1 MTLFEGRGLLC
12 VRGER
17 RVFANLDFAV
27 SPGGLLVLTGP
38 NGSGKSSLLR
48 VMAGLLRPA
57 QGALTWDG
65 APVADD
71 PEGHAARLHYLGH
84 LDAVKPV
91 LTAAENLAFWA
102 ALHGGATA
110 EVARALAA
118 FDLTALAEVPGGML
132 SAGQKRRVALARLRV
147 APAEVWLLDEP
158 TVGLDTASLA
168 RLSAAIADHRATG
181 GRVVAATHAPLEAR
195 DAETLDLGAFTV
207 APGQSHAAW
216 GAGWELASE
225 IGGEIGG

>member
-1 MTLFEGRGLLC
+1 MTLFEGRDLLC

-17 RVFANLDFAV
+17 RVFANLDFTVPA
-27 SPGGLLVLTGP
+27 GGLLVLNGA

-48 VMAGLLRPA
+48 IMAGLLRPA
-57 QGALTWDG
+57 QGALTWGG
-65 APVADD
+65 APVGDD
-71 PEGHAARLHYLGH
+71 PEAQAARLRYLGH

-102 ALHGGATA
+102 ALHGGGAA
-110 EVARALAA
+110 EVARALAT
-118 FDLTALAEVPGGML
+118 FDLTALAGVPVGML
-132 SAGQKRRVALARLRV
+132 SAGQKRRVALARLLA

-168 RLSAAIADHRATG
+168 RLGAAIADHRATG
-181 GRVVAATHAPLEAR
+181 GRVVAATHTALEAP

-216 GAGWELASE
+216 GAGWET
-225 IGGEIGG
+225 GG

>member
-1 MTLFEGRGLLC
+1 MTLFEGRDLLC

-48 VMAGLLRPA
+48 IMAGLLRPA
-57 QGALTWDG
+57 RGALTWDG
-65 APVADD
+65 VPVGDD
-71 PEGHAARLHYLGH
+71 PEAQAARLHYLGH
-84 LDAVKPV
+84 LNAVKPV

-102 ALHGGATA
+102 ALHGQGAD
-110 EVARALAA
+110 EVAAALAT
-118 FDLTALAEVPGGML
+118 FDLTALAEVPVGML

-147 APAEVWLLDEP
+147 VPAEVWLLDEP

-168 RLSAAIADHRATG
+168 RLDTAIADHRATG
-181 GRVVAATHAPLEAR
+181 GRVVAATHAALKAP
-195 DAETLDLGAFTV
+195 DAETLDLAAFTV

-216 GAGWELASE
+216 GAAWGAGW
-225 IGGEIGG
+225 

>member
-1 MTLFEGRGLLC
+1 MTLFEGRDLLC

-17 RVFANLDFAV
+17 RVFAGLDFALA
-27 SPGGLLVLTGP
+27 PGGLLVLTGP

-48 VMAGLLRPA
+48 IMAGLLRPA
-57 QGALTWDG
+57 QGALTWGG
-65 APVADD
+65 APVGDD
-71 PEGHAARLHYLGH
+71 PAAQAARLHYLGH

-102 ALHGGATA
+102 ALHGRGAA
-110 EVARALAA
+110 EVGRALDA
-118 FDLTALAEVPGGML
+118 FGLTALAAVPGGML
-132 SAGQKRRVALARLRV
+132 SAGQKRRVALARLLA

-168 RLSAAIADHRATG
+168 RLGTAIADHRATG
-181 GRVVAATHAPLEAR
+181 GRVVAATHAALEAP

-207 APGQSHAAW
+207 APGEAHAAW
-216 GAGWELASE
+216 GAAWGARGEAGW
-225 IGGEIGG
+225 

>member
-1 MTLFEGRGLLC
+1 VTLFEGRDLLC

-17 RVFANLDFAV
+17 RVFAGLDFALGA
-27 SPGGLLVLTGP
+27 GGLLILIGP

-57 QGALTWDG
+57 RGALFWDG
-65 APVADD
+65 APVGDD
-71 PEGHAARLHYLGH
+71 PEAQAARLHYLGH

-102 ALHGGATA
+102 ALHGRGAA
-110 EVARALAA
+110 EVAAALAA

-132 SAGQKRRVALARLRV
+132 SAGQKRRVALARLLV
-147 APAEVWLLDEP
+147 APAEIWLLDEP

-168 RLSAAIADHRATG
+168 RLGAAIAEHRANG
-181 GRVVAATHAPLEAR
+181 GRVVAATHAAIEAP
-195 DAETLDLGAFTV
+195 DTETLDLGAFTA

-216 GAGWELASE
+216 GAGW
-225 IGGEIGG
+225 

>member
-1 MTLFEGRGLLC
+1 MTLFEGRDLLC

-17 RVFANLDFAV
+17 RVFANLDFAIR
-27 SPGGLLVLTGP
+27 PGGLLVLTGP

-57 QGALTWDG
+57 RGALFWDG
-65 APVADD
+65 VPVAGDS
-71 PEGHAARLHYLGH
+71 EAQAARLHYLGH

-102 ALHGGATA
+102 ALHGRGAA

-118 FDLTALAEVPGGML
+118 FDLTALAEVPGRML
-132 SAGQKRRVALARLRV
+132 SAGQKRRVALARLLA
-147 APAEVWLLDEP
+147 APAGVWLLDEP

-168 RLSAAIADHRATG
+168 RLNTAIAEHRGTG
-181 GRVVAATHAPLEAR
+181 GRVIAATHVPL
-195 DAETLDLGAFTV
+195 DAEGAENLDLGAFAV
-207 APGQSHAAW
+207 APGETHAAW
-216 GAGWELASE
+216 GAAE
-225 IGGEIGG
+225 GGAW

>member
-1 MTLFEGRGLLC
+1 MILFEGRDLLC

-17 RVFANLDFAV
+17 RVFADLDFALA
-27 SPGGLLVLTGP
+27 PGGLLVLTGP

-57 QGALTWDG
+57 QGALYWDG
-65 APVADD
+65 APVSDD
-71 PEGHAARLHYLGH
+71 PGAQAARLHYLGH

-102 ALHGGATA
+102 ALHGGAAA
-110 EVARALAA
+110 EVGRALAA
-118 FDLTALAEVPGGML
+118 FDLTALAGVPAGML
-132 SAGQKRRVALARLRV
+132 SAGQKRRVALARLLV
-147 APAEVWLLDEP
+147 APAAIWLLDEP
-158 TVGLDTASLA
+158 TVGLDTGSLA
-168 RLSAAIADHRATG
+168 RLGAAIADHRAGG
-181 GRVVAATHAPLEAR
+181 GRVVAATHAALDAP

-216 GAGWELASE
+216 GAEGGTGW
-225 IGGEIGG
+225 

>member
-1 MTLFEGRGLLC
+1 MTLFEGRDLHC

-17 RVFANLDFAV
+17 RVFAGLDFALA
-27 SPGGLLVLTGP
+27 PGGLLVLTGP

-48 VMAGLLRPA
+48 IMAGLLRPA
-57 QGALTWDG
+57 GGALTWGG
-65 APVADD
+65 AAVGDD
-71 PEGHAARLHYLGH
+71 PEAQRDRLHYLGH

-91 LTAAENLAFWA
+91 LSAAENLAFWA
-102 ALHGGATA
+102 ALHGRGAA

-118 FDLTALAEVPGGML
+118 YDLTALAAVPGGML
-132 SAGQKRRVALARLRV
+132 SAGQKRRVALARLLV

-168 RLSAAIADHRATG
+168 RLSAAIAGHRGGG
-181 GRVVAATHAPLEAR
+181 GRVVAATHAPLEAQ

-207 APGQSHAAW
+207 AAGEAHSAW
-216 GAGWELASE
+216 GAAW
-225 IGGEIGG
+225 

>member
-1 MTLFEGRGLLC
+1 MTLFEGRDLLC

-57 QGALTWDG
+57 QGALYWDG
-65 APVADD
+65 APVVED

-102 ALHGGATA
+102 ALHGQGAA

-118 FDLTALAEVPGGML
+118 FDLTALAAVPARML

-147 APAEVWLLDEP
+147 APAKIWLLDEP

-168 RLSAAIADHRATG
+168 RLRAVIAEHRLAG
-181 GRVVAATHAPLEAR
+181 GRTIAATHAPL
-195 DAETLDLGAFTV
+195 DAEGAEILDLSAFAV
-207 APGQSHAAW
+207 APSEAHSAW
-216 GAGWELASE
+216 GAGW
-225 IGGEIGG
+225 